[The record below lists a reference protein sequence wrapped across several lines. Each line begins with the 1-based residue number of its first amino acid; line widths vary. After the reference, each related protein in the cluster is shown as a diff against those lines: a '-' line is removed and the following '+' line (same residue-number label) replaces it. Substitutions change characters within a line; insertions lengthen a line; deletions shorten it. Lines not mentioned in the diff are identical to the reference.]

1 VKKEENTK
9 EVVIE
14 FKGRISIE
22 IER

>member
-14 FKGRISIE
+14 IKGRISIE